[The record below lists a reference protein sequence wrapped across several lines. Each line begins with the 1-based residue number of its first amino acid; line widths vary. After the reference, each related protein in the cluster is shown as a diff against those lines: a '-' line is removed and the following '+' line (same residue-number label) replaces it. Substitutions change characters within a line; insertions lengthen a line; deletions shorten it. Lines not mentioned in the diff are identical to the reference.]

1 MKRFAWFVIASSL
14 FAGLVLTSCKAAG
27 ASDTKSDSKAAAADV
42 KSEGITAGEVTF
54 TYTPGED
61 EEPEEVYLA
70 GDLNG
75 WNAADPNYLMEA
87 GDDGV
92 FSITVELDPGTYKFK
107 FVIDGTWIQ
116 SMEDYE
122 GNFTPAAQ
130 SYVDDGFGGKNAV
143 IEVTE

>member
-1 MKRFAWFVIASSL
+1 MKRFMWFVLASSL
-14 FAGLVLTSCKAAG
+14 IAGLALTSCKAAG
-27 ASDTKSDSKAAAADV
+27 AKADTKADSKKSADTKSAL
-42 KSEGITAGEVTF
+42 TAGEITF

-75 WNAADPNYLMEA
+75 WNAADPNYLMEMN
-87 GDDGV
+87 DDGV
-92 FSITVELDPGTYKFK
+92 FSITIELDPGTYKFK

-122 GNFTPAAQ
+122 GNFTPAAE

-143 IEVTE
+143 ITVEE